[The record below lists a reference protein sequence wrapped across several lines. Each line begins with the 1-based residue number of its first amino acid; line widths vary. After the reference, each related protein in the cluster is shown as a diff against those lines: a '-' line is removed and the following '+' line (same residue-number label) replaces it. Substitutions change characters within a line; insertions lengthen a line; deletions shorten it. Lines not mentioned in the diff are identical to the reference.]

1 VAGDCVTVARV
12 TADAHAIAAGAEA
25 PLPATDRI
33 VALDVLRGFALLGI
47 FIMNMPGFSHSMF
60 APPAAPATMLD
71 AVVAELRDALFAG
84 KFNLLFGLAFG
95 IGFAI
100 QMQRLRGAE
109 AERAA
114 RLGTSPRPARPVQ
127 VYLRRLAFLLVVGL
141 VHAMLL
147 WSGDVLLVYAVLGFA
162 LLAAQRLSDRFLC
175 TLIGVCLVLPAL
187 GEALRPALFPDGYN
201 AVAAFEYQQLEA
213 SNDLAFGQGSWRDAM
228 RETARVFNWG
238 WRSRVGLFVYASFFV
253 QMATGILVGFVLGRR
268 GWPAQAIAGAAAER
282 RAPWTA
288 LAIAIGCA
296 VVGTI
301 GALALAGAAGVFIAM
316 LARTIGRA
324 ALSACYALA
333 IVRIVRDHPV
343 LPGWLRPLRDAGRMP
358 LSNYL
363 LQTLLAS
370 YVFYGWGLGRWNTA
384 GPAAETALA
393 IALFVGVQLPLS
405 TLWLR
410 RFRAGPL
417 EALWR
422 RFTYG

>member
-1 VAGDCVTVARV
+1 MAGDCVTVARV
-12 TADAHAIAAGAEA
+12 TADANAIAAGAEA

-33 VALDVLRGFALLGI
+33 AALDVLRGFALLGI

-60 APPAAPATMLD
+60 AAPAAPATTLD
-71 AVVAELRDALFAG
+71 AVVAELREVLFAG

-100 QMQRLRGAE
+100 QMKRLRAAE

-114 RLGTSPRPARPVQ
+114 RLGTSPRPDRPSQ

-141 VHAMLL
+141 IHAMLL

-162 LLAAQRLSDRFLC
+162 LLAAQRLSDRALC
-175 TLIGVCLVLPAL
+175 MLIGVCLVLPAL
-187 GEALRPALFPDGYN
+187 GEVLRPALFPDGYN

-213 SNDLAFGQGSWRDAM
+213 SNDLAFGHGSWRDAL
-228 RETARVFNWG
+228 RESVRVFDWG
-238 WRSRVGLFVYASFFV
+238 WRSRIGLFGYASFFV
-253 QMATGILVGFVLGRR
+253 QMATGILVGFVLGGR
-268 GWPAQAIAGAAAER
+268 GWPARAIAGATAER
-282 RAPWTA
+282 RAPGTA

-296 VVGTI
+296 VVETI
-301 GALALAGAAGVFIAM
+301 GALALAGGVGVFVAM

-333 IVRIVRDHPV
+333 IVRIVRAHAV

-358 LSNYL
+358 LTNYL

-370 YVFYGWGLGRWNTA
+370 FVFYGWGLGRWNTV